1 MKEVALPAELR
12 EAGSKGEARRLRVS
26 GSIPAVVYGLK
37 TAPYSI
43 KVTERALR
51 DALKEAAGS
60 AVLYDLRV
68 GDEPANKVVIRDL
81 QRDPLTSKITHIDFH
96 AIAMDR
102 PLSVKVP
109 IHFIGTPVGVKT
121 DAGIMQTT
129 LRELSVSCLPENMPE
144 KIELNVEELG
154 IGEAI
159 HVEDID
165 LPNVEKL
172 DEPQRTIVVISAPT
186 VTRAEVEAMEAGEEG
201 EEAAEGEAAEGEAA
215 EGEAAEGEAAEG
227 EEKKEE

>member
-12 EAGSKGEARRLRVS
+12 EAGSKGTARRLRAS

-43 KVTERALR
+43 QVKESALR
-51 DALKEAAGS
+51 AAMKEASGS
-60 AVLYDLRV
+60 AVLYDLQV
-68 GDEPANKVVIRDL
+68 GQNADKVVIRDL
-81 QRDPLTSKITHIDFH
+81 QRDPLTSKVTHVDFH

-102 PLSVKVP
+102 PLRVKVP
-109 IHFIGTPVGVKT
+109 IHFVGIPVGVKV

-129 LRELSVSCLPENMPE
+129 MREISVSCLPKDMPE
-144 KIELNVEELG
+144 KIELNVEQLG

-159 HVEDID
+159 HVGDLD
-165 LPNVEKL
+165 LPNVEML
-172 DEPQRTIVVISAPT
+172 DEDRRTIVVISAPT
-186 VTRAEVEAMEAGEEG
+186 VTRAEADEMEAGEETA
-201 EEAAEGEAAEGEAA
+201 ETAEGEAAEGEAD
-215 EGEAAEGEAAEG
+215 